1 MGLFDSLRGFTGGV
15 DSDLVNRG
23 IPARGLVLGVNMNG
37 AGVSF
42 GADNYRVCDI
52 QVQVF
57 ADGALPYVAQCRQRV
72 HEVVLPQLG
81 GGVAVSIR
89 VDPQDASRVAI
100 VFGEEPPVVT
110 LAAPQ
115 DGGAA
120 AILASGTPAEA
131 VVVANQPLGVR
142 NHEGHDMHAFTLT
155 IIPMGADPYQ
165 VQVGNPFPASALPL
179 VFPGARIPVK
189 IGPAGPHDVA
199 IDWAAAQGQGGTTL
213 TKQ

>member
-23 IPARGLVLGVNMNG
+23 IPARGLVMGVDVNG

-42 GADNYRVCDI
+42 GADNYRVCDLTL
-52 QVQVF
+52 QVF
-57 ADGALPYVAQCRQRV
+57 LDGAQPYMAQCRQRV

-81 GGVAVSIR
+81 GGVALSIR
-89 VDPQDASRVAI
+89 VDPQDGSRVAV

-110 LAAPQ
+110 LGPSP

-120 AILASGTPAEA
+120 AILAHGTPAEA

-142 NHEGHDMHAFTLT
+142 NHEGHDVHVFTLT
-155 IIPMGADPYQ
+155 VIPNGAQPYQ
-165 VQVGNPFPASALPL
+165 VQIGNPFPAEALPL
-179 VFPGARIPVK
+179 VFPGAKVPVK
-189 IGPAGPHDVA
+189 IGTEGPQAVA
-199 IDWAAAQGQGGTTL
+199 IDWAAAQGPNL
-213 TKQ
+213 TKS

>member
-23 IPARGLVLGVNMNG
+23 IPARGLVMGVDVNG

-42 GADNYRVCDI
+42 GADNYRVCDLA
-52 QVQVF
+52 VQVF
-57 ADGALPYVAQCRQRV
+57 LDGGQPYMAQCRQRV

-81 GGVAVSIR
+81 GGVAVSLR
-89 VDPQDASRVAI
+89 VDPQDLSKIAI

-110 LAAPQ
+110 LGPSP

-120 AILASGTPAEA
+120 AILASGAPAEA

-142 NHEGHDMHAFTLT
+142 NHEGHDVHVFTLT
-155 IIPMGADPYQ
+155 VIPMDAQPYQ
-165 VQVGNPFPASALPL
+165 VQIGNPFPSEALPL
-179 VFPGARIPVK
+179 VFPGAKVPVK
-189 IGPAGPHDVA
+189 IGAEGPHAVA
-199 IDWAAAQGQGGTTL
+199 IDWASAAGPNL
-213 TKQ
+213 TKS